1 MFHILPDHFLYSC
14 QLLEKLYI
22 GIVFASCLPLWII
35 SLLLVWR
42 ERYWFPGI
50 QFQGL
55 EKINRV
61 ITIENLKPEQEC
73 IREIN

>member
-42 ERYWFPGI
+42 EVLVSGNTIPGTGEDK
-50 QFQGL
+50 QSD
-55 EKINRV
+55 N
-61 ITIENLKPEQEC
+61 N
-73 IREIN
+73 